1 MKHSGPFQ
9 MKEFA
14 VAHDECA
21 MRVNTDG
28 CLLGALA
35 GNDLDGH
42 KVQHVLDVGTGS
54 GVIAL
59 QLAQRFEK
67 AYVDAVEIHGPSARQ
82 ATDNFKNSPFSGRLV
97 CYHEPIQ
104 EFELNVLYDLIV
116 SNPPY
121 FEGGPTK
128 LDQGIAAARHAL
140 TLDFNSLIEQS
151 AKLLK
156 EQGEFWCIL
165 PEDRM
170 KIFLEEAIDEG
181 LYPFHILSIKPKS
194 NREVNRV
201 IIGVGKNKERET
213 VKKELVIYD
222 KDQSYTDEA
231 RAILT
236 PFYASL

>member
-35 GNDLDGH
+35 GNGIEDQ

-59 QLAQRFEK
+59 QLAQRFPK

-82 ATDNFKNSPFSGRLV
+82 ATENFKNSPFSGRLV

-104 EFELNVLYDLIV
+104 EFELNVQYDLIV

-128 LDQGIAAARHAL
+128 LDQGVAAARHAL
-140 TLDFNSLIEQS
+140 TLDFKSLIEQS

-156 EQGEFWCIL
+156 EHGEFWCIL

-194 NREVNRV
+194 NREANRV
-201 IIGVGKNKERET
+201 IIGVGKSNGRET
-213 VKKELVIYD
+213 MKKELVIYD
-222 KDQSYTDEA
+222 ADQSYTDEA
-231 RAILT
+231 HAILA

>member
-1 MKHSGPFQ
+1 MKHTEPFQ
-9 MKEFA
+9 MKQFS
-14 VAHDECA
+14 VAHDKCA

-35 GNDLDGH
+35 GKNFDAAKLNAA
-42 KVQHVLDVGTGS
+42 LDVGTGS

-67 AYVDAVEIHGPSARQ
+67 AYVDAVDIHGPSARQ
-82 ATDNFKNSPFSGRLV
+82 ATENFKNSPFNGRMI

-104 EFELNVLYDLIV
+104 DFELNLHYDLIV

-121 FEGGPTK
+121 FEDGPTK
-128 LDQGIAAARHAL
+128 ADQGIASARHAL
-140 TLDFNSLIEQS
+140 TLDFKSLIEKS

-156 EQGEFWCIL
+156 EDGEFWCIL
-165 PEDRM
+165 PVDRM

-181 LYPFHILSIKPKS
+181 LFPYSLIYIKPKD
-194 NREVNRV
+194 NRTANRI
-201 IIGVGKNKERET
+201 IIGLGKDSTKEP
-213 VKKELVIYD
+213 VKEDIVL
-222 KDQSYTDEA
+222 YTDENRYTSSA
-231 RAILT
+231 LSLLS